1 MIFLEADAER
11 DTTATAA
18 TWRVVLL
25 GMHEAT
31 AAVAVATASC
41 NCAPWGRLTCALRHE
56 PDPCQSFCCDAFHR
70 CPRGGSKKPKSCS
83 ISKVSASMP
92 SFGIARTNSAFVT
105 CVEERLRG

>member
-31 AAVAVATASC
+31 AAVAVAIASC

-70 CPRGGSKKPKSCS
+70 CPAVSLVHRRRQETRGKR
-83 ISKVSASMP
+83 KVKY
-92 SFGIARTNSAFVT
+92 V
-105 CVEERLRG
+105 